1 MEKPTTPLIYKKMI
15 EVMRDVDFIGKDR
28 KNTQG
33 TGYNFRGI
41 DDVYNALHSGLAKAG
56 VFCTPEVLTRD
67 REERISK
74 AGGKLIWTIL
84 SVKYSFY
91 AEDGSFVSSITH
103 GEAMDSGDKGV
114 NKAESAA
121 QKYAFI
127 QIFCIPTKEDKD
139 TENNTP
145 ELAPE
150 SPKKVEPK
158 IITKT
163 NNLIIEESKKKLL
176 EVLKTV
182 DFKGLQE
189 LTAKYE
195 EKKSHYT
202 EEMQDEIDLAIAT
215 RSNELST
222 AKKLNSFNPDKD
234 E

>member
-1 MEKPTTPLIYKKMI
+1 MEKPATPLIYSKMI
-15 EVMRDVDFIGKDR
+15 EVMKDVDFIGKDN
-28 KNTQG
+28 KNTAQG
-33 TGYNFRGI
+33 YAFRGI
-41 DDVYNALHSGLAKAG
+41 DDVYNTLHSSLAKAG
-56 VFCTPEVLTRD
+56 IFCLPEVLTRD
-67 REERISK
+67 REERKSMK
-74 AGGKLIWTIL
+74 GGILLWTIL
-84 SVKYSFY
+84 RIKYTFFT
-91 AEDGSFVSSITH
+91 ADGSSVSAITE
-103 GEAMDSGDKGV
+103 GEAMDSSDKGI

-139 TENNTP
+139 PDLNTP
-145 ELAPE
+145 LPT
-150 SPKKVEPK
+150 PKVVEK
-158 IITKT
+158 SEIITKT
-163 NNLIIEESKKKLL
+163 NNLIVAESKKKLL
-176 EVLKTV
+176 EALKTV